1 MRKDRFFPAV
11 CAVVKCGGMENTMIM
26 VDIDV
31 PSIGRQYNFRVD
43 ETVPVED
50 LVEDVKELIR
60 AKENA
65 DVDPAH
71 DMFDLVS
78 YDRKIVLQKDA
89 TLSSYD
95 FRNGSRFM
103 LV

>member
-1 MRKDRFFPAV
+1 
-11 CAVVKCGGMENTMIM
+11 MIM
-26 VDIDV
+26 VDVDV

-43 ETVPVED
+43 ETAPVED
-50 LVEDVKELIR
+50 LIEDLKELIR

-65 DVDPAH
+65 DVDPEH
-71 DMFDLVS
+71 DTFDLIS

-89 TLSSYD
+89 TLSAYD